1 MAIYNFGMK
10 GKEHLVYHL
19 IGGLDAIAE
28 DKLQAYIKIIDW
40 VTDKGLDIVEVY
52 DELRL
57 LLDLP
62 KPRVE
67 CSKTINYTSSYHWD
81 EKLEMFVG
89 EIENKGKVY
98 KFQGKTMSEMEQSF
112 EEAAYLIYLSNN
124 F

>member
-1 MAIYNFGMK
+1 MAIYNFGMR
-10 GKEHLVYHL
+10 GKEHLEHL
-19 IGGLDAIAE
+19 LG
-28 DKLQAYIKIIDW
+28 DKLESISEYKLEAYIKIIDW

-81 EKLEMFVG
+81 EGSQMFVG

-112 EEAAYLIYLSNN
+112 EDVAYLVHFANN

>member
-1 MAIYNFGMK
+1 MR
-10 GKEHLVYHL
+10 GKEHLKHL
-19 IGGLDAIAE
+19 LG
-28 DKLQAYIKIIDW
+28 DKLDSISENKLEAYTKIIDW
-40 VTDKGLDIVEVY
+40 ATDKGLDIVEVY
-52 DELRL
+52 NELRL

-81 EKLEMFVG
+81 EGSQMFVG